1 MNITSSHF
9 CWLGVAL
16 LTFGGAT
23 AGAADQPPAAACPPV
38 APQAFCVS
46 PMSVEVPRRLPS
58 VDFSAALLL
67 GPGEGEEAPTEEGC
81 FWVVNSPLS
90 WDSDC
95 DAAPLD
101 GPCETPSPLPRGE
114 PLRAEQ
120 LVGANLLDESGKLI
134 QIAPDPPDPWCDDLF
149 GRYAYH
155 GSGEGGRSYWIPG
168 SGDRMGIFALV
179 IEPLRESDE
188 DKTTFNLGATWQL
201 VSGPKRTDM
210 PSHLWDFTMI
220 VGRRGRL
227 DRCWSYDI
235 AVRSG
240 WFSDFEGSARR
251 GLRSPGHAV
260 LYYTP
265 TDCFQLQMGVD
276 CLDRDDIVCLPVF
289 GAVFK
294 PIPDF
299 RLDAVFPRPR
309 IAYRVGGQRWLYLAA
324 EMGGGTW
331 AIQRADTTND
341 VATYRDYR
349 ISLGLQDG
357 DSATTFTEIGMV
369 IGRHLEYRSG
379 TPSYDPLNTTILRH
393 VVCY

>member
-1 MNITSSHF
+1 MNITGSHF
-9 CWLGVAL
+9 RRLWIAVLVL
-16 LTFGGAT
+16 GGAT
-23 AGAADQPPAAACPPV
+23 AGVADQPPAAACPPV
-38 APQAFCVS
+38 APQAFFVP
-46 PMSVEVPRRLPS
+46 PMSIEVPRRLPP
-58 VDFSAALLL
+58 VDFSAAFSLV
-67 GPGEGEEAPTEEGC
+67 PGEGETVPTEEGC
-81 FWVVNSPLS
+81 CWVVPGPVS
-90 WDSDC
+90 WDPDGET
-95 DAAPLD
+95 APLD
-101 GPCETPSPLPRGE
+101 GPCGTPSPLPRGE
-114 PLRAEQ
+114 PLLAEH
-120 LVGANLLDESGKLI
+120 LVGENLLDETGKLV
-134 QIAPDPPDPWCDDLF
+134 QIAPDPPDPWCDDPF

-168 SGDRMGIFALV
+168 SGDRMGIFAIV
-179 IEPLRESDE
+179 IEPLREPVE
-188 DKTTFNLGATWQL
+188 DKTTFNLGATWHL

-210 PSHLWDFTMI
+210 PSHLWDFTAI
-220 VGRRGRL
+220 LGRRGRL
-227 DRCWSYDI
+227 DMCWSYDV

-265 TDCFQLQMGVD
+265 SDWFQLQMGVD
-276 CLDRDDIVCLPVF
+276 CLDRDDIACLPVF

-294 PIPDF
+294 PTSDF
-299 RLDAVFPRPR
+299 RFDAVFPRPR

-349 ISLGLQDG
+349 ISLGLQG
-357 DSATTFTEIGMV
+357 ETSNAEFTEIGL
-369 IGRHLEYRSG
+369 IFGRHLEYRSG